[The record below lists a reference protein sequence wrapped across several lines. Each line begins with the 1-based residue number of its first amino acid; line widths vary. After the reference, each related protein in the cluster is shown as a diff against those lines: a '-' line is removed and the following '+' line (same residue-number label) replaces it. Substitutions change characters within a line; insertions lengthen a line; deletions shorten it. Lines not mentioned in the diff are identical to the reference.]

1 MLNTNYTAIT
11 LIFFLSNGP
20 EWQEITT
27 SESRQSSRII
37 SSVAR
42 LVQPHLDKADGNT
55 YSSREQS
62 DDAQIMKIQSSAIIN
77 DFIGRRHIKLIVTRK

>member
-11 LIFFLSNGP
+11 LIFFLSNVP

-62 DDAQIMKIQSSAIIN
+62 DDAQIMKTQSSAIIN